1 MKMDKKTTI
10 LIALCVLAVVVVAYQ
25 FRGMFSS
32 GKPAPVAAKP
42 APAQKAPV
50 ASSKASGSA
59 LLAEKIRSLPAND
72 YEAHIAK
79 LKMADVAFHES
90 GFKNPMSPAEGESL
104 GTQSWIPVP
113 VVVAPVVLPD
123 VETLALNDSIEG
135 IVWNDK
141 DPLAL
146 VNNQV
151 VGIGEELEDGAVVT
165 EITRDTVR
173 FKRNGKRYYL
183 VLREE

>member
-1 MKMDKKTTI
+1 MKMDKKTII
-10 LIALCVLAVVVVAYQ
+10 LIALAVVAVVIVVYQ

-32 GKPAPVAAKP
+32 GRPAPAPVTAKKATP
-42 APAQKAPV
+42 QAPKQGLGA
-50 ASSKASGSA
+50 GM
-59 LLAEKIRSLPAND
+59 LAKKIQSLPASG
-72 YEAHIAK
+72 YEAYIATVK
-79 LKMADVAFHES
+79 ESDMAYQKS
-90 GFKNPMSPAEGESL
+90 GFKNPMTPVEGESEKPQNWVPASV
-104 GTQSWIPVP
+104 GKTPVA
-113 VVVAPVVLPD
+113 VGSEA
-123 VETLALNDSIEG
+123 EILARDDSIEG
-135 IVWNDK
+135 IVWNEK

-173 FKRNGKRYYL
+173 FSRNGKRYYL

>member
-1 MKMDKKTTI
+1 MKMDKKTIMLII
-10 LIALCVLAVVVVAYQ
+10 LGVVAVVVVVRAILP
-25 FRGMFSS
+25 S
-32 GKPAPVAAKP
+32 GKSAPAPVAAKS
-42 APAQKAPV
+42 ASAQNAPV
-50 ASSKASGSA
+50 ASGRGSGA
-59 LLAEKIRSLPAND
+59 AMLAEKIRSLPANG
-72 YEAHIAK
+72 YEAHIAT
-79 LKMADVAFHES
+79 LKVADVAFHES
-90 GFKNPMSPAEGESL
+90 GFKNPMTPAKSESL
-104 GTQSWIPVP
+104 RPQSWTPP
-113 VVVAPVVLPD
+113 VVVKPVVVPD
-123 VETLALNDSIEG
+123 VEILAKDDSIEG

-183 VLREE
+183 VLREGR